1 MDPETRDAVAREIRV
16 ALASSCPGSR
26 VELRGSLADGTA
38 DVYSDI
44 DLAWTVP
51 DERFGTAVASV
62 PEVLGGLRPLESVR
76 SDPDLRHSAKRRLLF
91 VLFRDLPLFWRLD
104 LEIWA
109 ASAEG
114 DTTDEPG
121 AADATGWSPH
131 ASALAN
137 AVAAIKAVRRGRFDD
152 ARGLVDR
159 GFERIGSRDRAS
171 GDWAADITR
180 LAEQAAAPEA
190 AAPEAGDL
198 SRRVRE
204 LVAEL
209 L

>member
-1 MDPETRDAVAREIRV
+1 
-16 ALASSCPGSR
+16 
-26 VELRGSLADGTA
+26 
-38 DVYSDI
+38 
-44 DLAWTVP
+44 
-51 DERFGTAVASV
+51 
-62 PEVLGGLRPLESVR
+62 VLGVLRPLESVR
-76 SDPDLRHSAKRRLLF
+76 SDPDFQRSARRRLLF

-114 DTTDEPG
+114 DTTDEPD
-121 AADATGWSPH
+121 AAGDDWSPY

-137 AVAAIKAVRRGRFDD
+137 AVAAVKAVRRGRFED

-171 GDWAADITR
+171 GDWAGDITR
-180 LAEQAAAPEA
+180 LADQAASPGLA
-190 AAPEAGDL
+190 
-198 SRRVRE
+198 RRVRE
-204 LVAEL
+204 LVREL

>member
-1 MDPETRDAVAREIRV
+1 MDTGRRDTVVREIRS
-16 ALASSCPGSR
+16 ALASCCPGSR
-26 VELRGSLADGTA
+26 VELRGSLAAGTA

-51 DERFGTAVASV
+51 DERFTAAVASV
-62 PEVLGGLRPLESVR
+62 PDVLGRMHPLESVR
-76 SDPDLRHSAKRRLLF
+76 SDPDFQHSVKRRLLF

-109 ASAEG
+109 ASAVG

-121 AADATGWSPH
+121 AAGDDWSPA
-131 ASALAN
+131 ASAVAN
-137 AVAAIKAVRRGRFDD
+137 AVAAVKAVRRGRFGD
-152 ARGLVDR
+152 AQGLVDR
-159 GFERIGSRDRAS
+159 GFERIGEDDQAL
-171 GDWAADITR
+171 GEWAADITR
-180 LAEQAAAPEA
+180 LADAAASR
-190 AAPEAGDL
+190 EAGL
-198 SRRVRE
+198 APLVRRVRG

>member
-1 MDPETRDAVAREIRV
+1 VNPDVREAVVGEIRA
-16 ALASSCPGSR
+16 ALAAGCPGSR

-51 DERFGTAVASV
+51 DERFGAAVASV
-62 PEVLGGLRPLESVR
+62 PGVLGGLRPLESVR
-76 SDPDLRHSAKRRLLF
+76 SDPDFQRSSKRRLLF
-91 VLFRDLPLFWRLD
+91 VLFADLPLFWRLD

-121 AADATGWSPH
+121 AAGTDWSLP

-137 AVAAIKAVRRGRFDD
+137 AVAAVKAVRRGRFED

-159 GFERIGSRDRAS
+159 GFARIGSDDRAS
-171 GDWAADITR
+171 GDWAADIER
-180 LAEQAAAPEA
+180 LAGQAASPEVGGL
-190 AAPEAGDL
+190 PQ
-198 SRRVRE
+198 RVRD

>member
-1 MDPETRDAVAREIRV
+1 MNPETRDAVAGEIRAV
-16 ALASSCPGSR
+16 LASSCPGSR

-51 DERFGTAVASV
+51 DERFGAAVASV
-62 PEVLGGLRPLESVR
+62 PDVLGGLRPLESVR
-76 SDPDLRHSAKRRLLF
+76 SDPDFQLSTRRRLLF

-104 LEIWA
+104 LEIRA

-121 AADATGWSPH
+121 AAGTGWSPY
-131 ASALAN
+131 ASAVAN

-180 LAEQAAAPEA
+180 LAEQAASPEV
-190 AAPEAGDL
+190 GDL

>member
-1 MDPETRDAVAREIRV
+1 MNPETREAVVGEIRA
-16 ALASSCPGSR
+16 ALVSSCPGSR

-38 DVYSDI
+38 DVHSDI

-51 DERFGTAVASV
+51 DERFGAAVRCV
-62 PEVLGGLRPLESVR
+62 PDVLGGLRPLESVR
-76 SDPDLRHSAKRRLLF
+76 SDPDFQRSAKRRLLF

-104 LEIWA
+104 LEIWV

-114 DTTDEPG
+114 DTTHESG
-121 AADATGWSPH
+121 AAGTDWSPH
-131 ASALAN
+131 ASAVAN
-137 AVAAIKAVRRGRFDD
+137 AVAAVKAVRRGRFDD

-180 LAEQAAAPEA
+180 LAEQAAS
-190 AAPEAGDL
+190 PEAGAPEL
-198 SRRVRE
+198 GGLARRVRA